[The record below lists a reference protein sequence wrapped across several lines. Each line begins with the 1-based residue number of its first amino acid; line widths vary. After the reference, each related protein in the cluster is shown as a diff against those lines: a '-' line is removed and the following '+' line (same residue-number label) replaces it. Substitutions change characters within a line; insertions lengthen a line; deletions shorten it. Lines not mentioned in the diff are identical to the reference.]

1 MGKKIQLAEEV
12 FKVIAYTIFFGIA
25 GFILLIMIGSMVD
38 GMMRG
43 GGAADPVLASRI
55 ASETAAQTV
64 RAMQSA
70 GGGGAWAANAA
81 LAGTV
86 VAFAGLSGIRRA

>member
-1 MGKKIQLAEEV
+1 MAKRSAGNTLALV
-12 FKVIAYTIFFGIA
+12 GLSIVVVL
-25 GFILLIMIGSMVD
+25 ILIWGGSVLMHISMT
-38 GMMRG
+38 GNYG
-43 GGAADPVLASRI
+43 GGAAPDFDLVSRV

>member
-1 MGKKIQLAEEV
+1 MAKRSAGNTLALV
-12 FKVIAYTIFFGIA
+12 GLSIVVVL
-25 GFILLIMIGSMVD
+25 ILIWGGSVLMHISMT
-38 GMMRG
+38 GNYG
-43 GGAADPVLASRI
+43 GGAAPDFDLVSRV

-70 GGGGAWAANAA
+70 GGGGTAWAANAV